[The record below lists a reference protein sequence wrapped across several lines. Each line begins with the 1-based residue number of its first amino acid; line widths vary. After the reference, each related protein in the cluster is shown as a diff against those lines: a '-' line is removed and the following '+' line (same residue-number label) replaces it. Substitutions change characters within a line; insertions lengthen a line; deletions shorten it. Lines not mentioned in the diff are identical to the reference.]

1 MFLNRDY
8 GLTTKF
14 NFLTIVLILAT
25 SIAIGTFVTIR
36 GNANNYNSLLRKGET
51 TAAMVAQN
59 SEYGIY
65 AEDRSNLRQ
74 IVESLEADVDIAFVA
89 VLNHEMRILVEN
101 RVNDLVEIPKL
112 GGPPPREVV
121 YEDFRSEQDGKSYI
135 SIVMPVVSQ
144 TREEDPGS
152 LFAELEEERA
162 EPSVADDAPIGF
174 VILGLNQERM
184 KREAREF
191 LVSTTVFTSL
201 LVLLGVALTV
211 AVTRRIVSPIQEL
224 VAVTHDIAEGH
235 FERDVKTSTD
245 GEIGDLAKAFNL
257 MLTRLRRYREE
268 VESYRESL
276 ELKVEEATMRT
287 IELQKATEQAYALAE
302 EAEAANKEKSQFL
315 ANMSHEIRTP
325 MNGVLGMTE
334 LLLGTNL
341 AGNQR
346 KFARTIQSSA
356 ENLLSVINEIL
367 DFSKGEAGKLNVELT
382 RTDVRELVEDVVDL
396 LAEPAQR
403 KGLEMAFLIDEDV
416 PWTVMADPVR
426 TRQVLTNL
434 VGNAVKFTDVG
445 EVVVEVSSTTPPD
458 GAGDDDARE
467 SVRTL
472 RFDVFDSGIG
482 VRDEDRERVFGAFTQ
497 VDGSM
502 DRRFGGTGLGLAISK
517 QLVEL
522 MGGEIDFE
530 SRTGNG
536 SHFWF
541 TIPVEVIEFEGTMN
555 SKFSIGNVRTLI
567 VDDNATNR
575 RIVCQHLANWGCVVG
590 VAADANQAIK
600 ELHRAARRGEPYELV
615 ILDMIMPGMTGLEL
629 AERIRSDPD
638 LGSARL
644 VMLTSVG
651 LALSQQEQSE
661 LHIDAQLT
669 KPVRQRE
676 LRRVLVGAVGAPP
689 DSDTDLGQLVEV
701 SDPPPR
707 ASRNWIPN
715 VLLAEDNPVNQEVAT
730 AMLEDIGCEVTVVA
744 NGRLATEVIEPD
756 VYDIVLMDCQMPELD
771 GFGATKQ
778 IRAMERRWFEEA
790 PDRKRIPI
798 VAVTAHAMDGDRERC
813 LEAGMD
819 DHLTKPFSRASL
831 VAMIESWVESANH
844 ESHEATRGMANDEAP
859 GDRAGRNVLDPAA
872 LDELASL
879 PSATSSGLV
888 NRVIQLYL
896 DSSYPIGKAVRDAAE
911 RGDAEELATSAH
923 RLKSSSAEVGALHA
937 ASLCKELEVMG
948 RKGEMGE
955 ALTFALELEE
965 ELECVREALEA
976 RLRS

>member
-1 MFLNRDY
+1 MLLSRNF

-36 GNANNYNSLLRKGET
+36 GNANNYSNLLRKGMT

-65 AEDRSNLRQ
+65 AEDRANLRK
-74 IVESLEADVDIAFVA
+74 IVESLEADADISFVA
-89 VLNHEMRILVEN
+89 VKNHEMKMLVEN
-101 RVNDLVEIPKL
+101 RMNGLVEIPDHH
-112 GGPPPREVV
+112 GPPPTEAI
-121 YEDFRSEQDGKSYI
+121 YTDFKSEQDKKDYI
-135 SIVMPVVSQ
+135 SIVMPVKSQ
-144 TREEDPGS
+144 TQEEDPNS
-152 LFAELEEERA
+152 LFAELEDERT
-162 EPSVADDAPIGF
+162 EPSVGTDVPIGY
-174 VILGLNQERM
+174 VILGLNQQRM

-191 LVSTTVFTSL
+191 LVSTMVFTSL

-211 AVTRRIVSPIQEL
+211 AVTRRIASPIQEL

-245 GEIGDLAKAFNL
+245 GEIGDLAKAFHL
-257 MLTRLRRYREE
+257 MLKRLRRYREE
-268 VESYRESL
+268 VDSYRESL

-341 AGNQR
+341 AANQR

-367 DFSKGEAGKLNVELT
+367 DFSKAEAGKLTIELA

-416 PWTVMADPVR
+416 PWTVMSDPVR

-434 VGNAVKFTDVG
+434 VGNAVKFTDEG
-445 EVVVEVSSTTPPD
+445 EVVVEVSAYTPEVTDRKRATDP
-458 GAGDDDARE
+458 A
-467 SVRTL
+467 VRML
-472 RFDVFDSGIG
+472 RFDVIDSGIG
-482 VRDEDRERVFGAFTQ
+482 VHDVDRDRIFGAFTQ

-522 MGGEIDFE
+522 MGGEIDF
-530 SRTGNG
+530 SGNTECG

-541 TIPVEVIEFEGTMN
+541 TIPVEVIEFEGSGATN
-555 SKFSIGNVRTLI
+555 LSIGDVRALI

-575 RIVCQHLANWGCVVG
+575 RIVCQHLASWGCVVG
-590 VAADANQAIK
+590 MAAEAPQALK
-600 ELHRAARRGEPYELV
+600 EMRRAARRGEPYDLV
-615 ILDMIMPGMTGLEL
+615 ILDMMMPGMTGLEL
-629 AERIRSDPD
+629 AEQIRRDPD
-638 LGSARL
+638 IGNARL

-651 LALSQQEQSE
+651 LAVTQQEQAE

-676 LRRVLVGAVGAPP
+676 LRRVLAGAVGSPVDA
-689 DSDTDLGQLVEV
+689 DDDLGELVEATE
-701 SDPPPR
+701 PPPR
-707 ASRNWIPN
+707 SRRNWAPK
-715 VLLAEDNPVNQEVAT
+715 VLLAEDNRVNQEVAT
-730 AMLEDIGCEVTVVA
+730 AMLEDIGCKIEVVA
-744 NGRLATEVIEPD
+744 NGRLATEAVQRAR
-756 VYDIVLMDCQMPELD
+756 YDIVLMDCQMPELD
-771 GFGATKQ
+771 GFGATEQ
-778 IRAMERRWFEEA
+778 IRSMEVEWLEQSPELGRL
-790 PDRKRIPI
+790 PI
-798 VAVTAHAMDGDRERC
+798 VAITAHAMDGDRERC

-831 VAMIESWVESANH
+831 VAMIESWVDRANSETASTESKP
-844 ESHEATRGMANDEAP
+844 ANDGMVDESEEHQ
-859 GDRAGRNVLDPAA
+859 VIDPSA

-879 PSATSSGLV
+879 PSAESSGLV
-888 NRVIQLYL
+888 ARVIQLYL
-896 DSSYPIGKAVRDAAE
+896 ESSYPIGKVVRDAAE
-911 RGDAEELATSAH
+911 RGDAEELASSAH
-923 RLKSSSAEVGALHA
+923 RLKSSSAEIGAHHA
-937 ASLCKELEVMG
+937 SELCKELEVMG
-948 RKGEMGE
+948 RKGELDE
-955 ALTFALELEE
+955 ALTFAMELEE
-965 ELECVREALEA
+965 ELERVREALEA
-976 RLRS
+976 RIQA